1 MAPDSESS
9 ETELVWRFVAPEA
22 VVPPASRV
30 DAHVQKGVSAL
41 QSWVR
46 KMPAAFSRWWTGV
59 EEGADEAEAADVESG
74 ENEPQPAPDALL
86 ERIAPAPD
94 WSEAVAALDAALEPW
109 MERPDGEPALVL
121 DAWYHGAPS
130 IARCWAE
137 ARGWTI
143 VDPPPRDDLASPDA
157 AAADWLAAREQSDTP
172 WVLPRLEQCHLRT
185 PRGLAFVRQLLDRW
199 AEGALGRGLIGCDPN
214 AWAYLRHVWPG
225 EIPHRLMLH
234 PFSAD
239 VLARWFRTLAEADQP
254 DGAAPISFRIAGE
267 DDPVLPAPREAADED
282 GSVPPFDDL
291 PTSSYLRR
299 LAVYSQGHPGIAW
312 TLWRRSLLVLPDAPP
327 SEADETS
334 DSTSDP
340 EQTIWVRPWS
350 DVERPRRPS
359 DFAQPDAF
367 VLHALLLHGGL
378 SADQLSPLL
387 PTDQYAVRHRLHGLR
402 TAGFIVQDDATWQ
415 LTPAGYPAACDIL
428 RHEAYLPDPYDT

>member
-1 MAPDSESS
+1 
-9 ETELVWRFVAPEA
+9 
-22 VVPPASRV
+22 V

-46 KMPAAFSRWWTGV
+46 KMPAALSRWWTGA
-59 EEGADEAEAADVESG
+59 EEGVDGAEAAEALSG
-74 ENEPQPAPDALL
+74 ENGPQPASDALL

-94 WSEAVAALDAALEPW
+94 WSEAVEALDAALEPW
-109 MERPDGEPALVL
+109 MEGADGVPALVL
-121 DAWYHGAPS
+121 GARYHGAPS
-130 IARCWAE
+130 IPRRWAE

-143 VDPPPRDDLASPDA
+143 VDPLPRDDLASPDA
-157 AAADWLAAREQSDTP
+157 AAADWLAARVQDGTP

-185 PRGLAFVRQLLDRW
+185 PRGLTFVRRLLDRW
-199 AEGALGRGLIGCDPN
+199 AEGTLGRGLIGCDPH

-225 EIPHRLMLH
+225 QIPHCLVLH

-239 VLARWFRTLAEADQP
+239 AFARWLRALAEVGRSK
-254 DGAAPISFRIAGE
+254 GAAPIAFRMAGE
-267 DDPVLPAPREAADED
+267 DDPVLPTHREATDGD
-282 GSVPPFDDL
+282 GSVPPADDI
-291 PTSSYLRR
+291 PTSSYLRG

-312 TLWRRSLLVLPDAPP
+312 TLWRRSLLVPPDAPP

-334 DSTSDP
+334 DRESEV

-350 DVERPRRPS
+350 DVEHPRRPS
-359 DFAQPDAF
+359 GFAQPDAF

-402 TAGFIVQDDATWQ
+402 TAGFIVQDDAKWQ